1 MRYVIHARDGAGR
14 IVLKRDT
21 IEAATKKAEEMKSL
35 GWFDVEIIEQSI
47 EKSKA
52 A

>member
-1 MRYVIHARDGAGR
+1 MRYVIHARDGAGT
-14 IVLKRDT
+14 IFPKRGT
-21 IEAATKKAEEMKSL
+21 IEAGPKKAEEMKSL
-35 GWFDVEIIEQSI
+35 GWFDVEVIEQSI